1 QRNKTL
7 CKARIPQIRLAEFGT
22 RPVVS
27 IVSVDQFQLPS
38 RTEWAKVNIDT
49 DCLQAIIHSCAQK
62 VVGNPE
68 AQAGVRLP
76 LHVYIP
82 MGGPWWGSRK
92 ARRFVCIP
100 VFQSRFV
107 PAHPPS
113 KRVSGDPRSNREIAP

>member
-1 QRNKTL
+1 MREAPSQRNRTL

-49 DCLQAIIHSCAQK
+49 DCLQAIIHSYAQK

-68 AQAGVRLP
+68 RMPGRVHRAAAETQPARPIPYVVSRPAKRLRY
-76 LHVYIP
+76 LHDYV
-82 MGGPWWGSRK
+82 
-92 ARRFVCIP
+92 
-100 VFQSRFV
+100 
-107 PAHPPS
+107 
-113 KRVSGDPRSNREIAP
+113 

>member
-1 QRNKTL
+1 MREAASQRNKTL

-68 AQAGVRLP
+68 AWAGVRLEQQAS
-76 LHVYIP
+76 IP
-82 MGGPWWGSRK
+82 GRRVFPDGLIIINQSGG
-92 ARRFVCIP
+92 V
-100 VFQSRFV
+100 VFKWV
-107 PAHPPS
+107 
-113 KRVSGDPRSNREIAP
+113 G